1 MTEAVCGAN
10 DNLFESNL
18 VEHVAFECDDT
29 GAFYTCGQQG
39 TAFVNRGNVLRNNT
53 FRHVRMQDHTN
64 LGYPSVQAIYLD
76 DQMSGWSVV
85 NNTVTDAQMGLM
97 VGGGRDNIVIGNRFE
112 DCDVAVHVD
121 ARGSSNEHADCVG
134 VDSENYRAVMD
145 VPQWAKYGLA
155 PPAHNCVPSNVTVAH
170 NCWVNC
176 EQFFDGKG
184 GAPPGKTMAEQEA
197 SMKAWFST
205 ASGNV
210 PCVAK

>member
-1 MTEAVCGAN
+1 
-10 DNLFESNL
+10 
-18 VEHVAFECDDT
+18 
-29 GAFYTCGQQG
+29 
-39 TAFVNRGNVLRNNT
+39 
-53 FRHVRMQDHTN
+53 
-64 LGYPSVQAIYLD
+64 
-76 DQMSGWSVV
+76 
-85 NNTVTDAQMGLM
+85 M

-134 VDSENYRAVMD
+134 VDAENYRAVME

-210 PCVAK
+210 LCVAK